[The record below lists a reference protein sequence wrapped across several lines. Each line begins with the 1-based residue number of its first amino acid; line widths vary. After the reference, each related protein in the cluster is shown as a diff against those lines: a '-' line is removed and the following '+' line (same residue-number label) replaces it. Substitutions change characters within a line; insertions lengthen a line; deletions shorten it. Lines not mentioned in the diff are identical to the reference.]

1 MQILK
6 SNKNFFEN
14 IIIFR
19 QMDIEAYQE
28 MSDDYIDKDRKLKFF
43 PLEFNNKIKNY
54 IWYEFSFRV
63 VNTNN
68 KLVSIY
74 INYLYYWDM
83 AC

>member
-54 IWYEFSFRV
+54 I
-63 VNTNN
+63 
-68 KLVSIY
+68 
-74 INYLYYWDM
+74 
-83 AC
+83 